1 MSSETLDRD
10 RKYDGIF
17 AALAA
22 PFAAHEVKS
31 RTQAGREMQYV
42 TARTVENRLDEVI
55 GAAYWWDDYTPGENS
70 VMCRLTIELPDG
82 RRVTKVDA
90 GGYAGMPDQGDDDK
104 SGFSDAIKR
113 TAARFGVGR
122 YLYRDGVPDYAR
134 EHHGEVA
141 DRRQPAPARPNGQP
155 PRREPERPREDRQ
168 HDDRPRQQGQDNAPR
183 TGRALF
189 AWVKRKEEEHGTD
202 LLAYLNNFIK
212 LNNMPP
218 RMVDLDQEEVARVH
232 KEAIRKIQSASEKGD
247 AYEEAL
253 AN

>member
-22 PFAAHEVKS
+22 PFAAHEVKT

-55 GAAYWWDDYTPGENS
+55 GAAFWWDDYTPGENS

-134 EHHGEVA
+134 EHHGEVTE
-141 DRRQPAPARPNGQP
+141 RRQPAPARPNGHE
-155 PRREPERPREDRQ
+155 PRREPERPR
-168 HDDRPRQQGQDNAPR
+168 DDRPRQQGQGQDNAPR

-202 LLAYLNNFIK
+202 LLAYLNKWGKLSNF
-212 LNNMPP
+212 PG
-218 RMVDLDQEEVARVH
+218 RMVDWSDSQVSQAVA
-232 KEAIRKIQSASEKGD
+232 EATRMLQGVPDRGD